1 MSFIV
6 VTSLGWNRPDGT
18 NLFNNISFACNLDK
32 TGLTGNNGTGKSILA
47 KIITG
52 TLPASE
58 GHIETGGVI
67 SYLPQN
73 MEAFTGS
80 TIAGLFGITERCA
93 ALHNILAGHGTEA
106 DYLTLNDDWE
116 LEERLHHALQSTGVD
131 YLSPLR
137 QFSTLSGGEQIR
149 CVFASLLYNKPDFLI
164 LDEPTNHLDEHMR
177 RFVYSFVREFK
188 GGVLVISHDREL
200 LRQMDRIIELT
211 PVEAKVYGG
220 NYDFYEEQKAIEC
233 AALEDELSNAVS
245 RLDKRIGEMRTA
257 VRKQEQRTKNAAKN
271 ARGQNIPKS
280 VLHKYQGRSEQT
292 AAILKKTH
300 ERRVEDGKE
309 TVAEIRNKL
318 PVDRRMVLDFTN
330 TKTPGAKKIVLFEN
344 VQVKP
349 DGEHLLWSSPVS
361 FSLLGNDR
369 LHLRGANGS
378 GKSTLLKLI
387 TGELQPDSGNI
398 FLGVSSVAF
407 LDQNVSLLDNTKTIL
422 ENILSFANNSLSES
436 ELRIRLARLLFFND
450 DVYKNV
456 AILSGGERMR
466 LGLACLF
473 AKAEPPGLIL
483 LDEPTNNLDL
493 KSIQQMSKMLNEY
506 GGSLIVVSH
515 DRDFINDLQVNQD
528 LILQR
533 E

>member
-18 NLFNNISFACNLDK
+18 NLFKNISFTCNLDK

-47 KIITG
+47 QIITG

-58 GHIETGGVI
+58 GHVETGGVI

-80 TIAGLFGITERCA
+80 TIAGLFGINERYA
-93 ALHNILAGHGTEA
+93 ALHNILNGHGTEG
-106 DYLTLNDDWE
+106 DYLILNDDWE
-116 LEERLHHALQSTGVD
+116 LEERLHQALQSTGVD

-200 LRQMDRIIELT
+200 LRQMDKIIELT
-211 PVEAKVYGG
+211 PGEAKVYGG
-220 NYDFYEEQKAIEC
+220 NYDFYEEQKEIERN
-233 AALEDELSNAVS
+233 ALEDQLRNAGT
-245 RLDKRIGEMRTA
+245 RLDKRTQEMHTA
-257 VRKQEQRTKNAAKN
+257 LSRQSVRTKNAAEKSKN
-271 ARGQNIPKS
+271 GGILKAVI
-280 VLHKYQGRSEQT
+280 HKRKGKAEQT
-292 AAILKKTH
+292 AAALKKLH
-300 ERRVEDGKE
+300 EKRVEDEQK
-309 TVAEIRNKL
+309 TVDEIKQKL
-318 PVDRRMVLDFTN
+318 PVDRRMILDFTN
-330 TKTPGAKKIVLFEN
+330 TKTPGTKKIVLFEN

-349 DGEHLLWSSPVS
+349 DGENLLWSSPVS

-387 TGELQPDSGNI
+387 TGELQPDSGSV
-398 FLGVSSVAF
+398 FLGVSSVAC
-407 LDQNVSLLDNTKTIL
+407 LDQNVSLLDNTRSIL
-422 ENILSFANNSLSES
+422 ENILSYANNSIPES

-450 DVYKNV
+450 DVNKSV
-456 AILSGGERMR
+456 SVLSGGERMR

-493 KSIQQMSKMLNEY
+493 KSIQHMSKMLNEY
-506 GGSLIVVSH
+506 CWPLIVVSH
-515 DRDFINDLQVNQD
+515 DRDFINDLHVNQE
-528 LILQR
+528 LMLS
-533 E
+533 